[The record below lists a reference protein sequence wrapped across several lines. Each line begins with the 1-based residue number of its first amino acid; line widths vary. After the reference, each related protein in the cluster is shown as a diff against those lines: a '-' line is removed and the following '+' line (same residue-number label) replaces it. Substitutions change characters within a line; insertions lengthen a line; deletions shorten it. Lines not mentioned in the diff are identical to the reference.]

1 MKKNIGTTD
10 RVVRLCI
17 AFLFFIV
24 AFFFSGFGR
33 WGRVFGWL
41 LGSRADKHSAYG
53 ARVVKRG
60 EKSPQNDEMK
70 SPQNRER
77 KVHFFALLT

>member
-24 AFFFSGFGR
+24 AFFLSGFGR
-33 WGRVFGWL
+33 WVVVL
-41 LGSRADKHSAYG
+41 LGLFSLYEALFSWCAFYVLLGKNTCL
-53 ARVVKRG
+53 VL
-60 EKSPQNDEMK
+60 EK
-70 SPQNRER
+70 
-77 KVHFFALLT
+77 

>member
-33 WGRVFGWL
+33 WVVVL
-41 LGSRADKHSAYG
+41 LGLFSLYEALFSWCAFY
-53 ARVVKRG
+53 
-60 EKSPQNDEMK
+60 
-70 SPQNRER
+70 
-77 KVHFFALLT
+77 ALLGKNTCPVVLEK